1 MSNGSNKSVRVTVTG
16 AAGNIGYA
24 VIFRIASGEMF
35 GKDVDVHLNLL
46 ELEQTLPTLQ
56 GVKMELDD
64 CAFPLLKSVTCTAD
78 VNEAV
83 KDANWVLMIGAVP
96 RKAGMERSDLLGV
109 NGKIFKPMGEAISKH
124 AAKDVRVLAVGN
136 PCNTNALI
144 TMMNAANVPNDR
156 FFAMISLDE
165 NRARKQLAIKAG
177 VDVTEVKKMTI
188 WGNHSATQ
196 FPDFAHAE
204 IVGKPATDV
213 ITDRKWLEEDF
224 IPMVQQ
230 RGAAVIKARGASSAA
245 SAANAVIT
253 SVRGIIFDTPAG
265 ETVSIAKVSN
275 GEYGVDKG
283 LIFAMPCVV
292 KNGEITVVEGIT
304 QDAFGQKAFNN
315 TLDELRHER
324 DIVKE
329 AGLI

>member
-1 MSNGSNKSVRVTVTG
+1 MSNKSVRVTVTG

-24 VIFRIASGEMF
+24 AVFRIAAGEMF

-46 ELEQTLPTLQ
+46 ELEQTLPSLQ

-96 RKAGMERSDLLGV
+96 RKAGMERSDLLGI
-109 NGKIFKPMGEAISKH
+109 NGTIFKPMGEAINKH

-136 PCNTNALI
+136 PCNTNGLI
-144 TMMNAANVPNDR
+144 TMMNAADIPNER

-177 VDVTEVKKMTI
+177 VDISAVTELTV

-196 FPDFAHAE
+196 YPDFANAK
-204 IVGKPATDV
+204 INGKPLKEV
-213 ITDRKWLEEDF
+213 ITDHKWLEEEF
-224 IPMVQQ
+224 VPMIQQ

-253 SVRGIIFDTPAG
+253 SVRGIIFDTPEN

-283 LIFAMPCVV
+283 LLFAMPCVV
-292 KNGEITVVEGIT
+292 KNGEIKVVEGRT
-304 QDAFGQKAFNN
+304 HDAFGQAAFEK
-315 TLDELRHER
+315 TLQELRNER

>member
-1 MSNGSNKSVRVTVTG
+1 MTNKSVRVTVTG

-24 VIFRIASGEMF
+24 AIFRIASGEMF
-35 GKDVDVHLNLL
+35 GKDVAVHLNLL
-46 ELEQTLPTLQ
+46 ELEQTLPSLE

-96 RKAGMERSDLLGV
+96 RKAGMERSDLLSV
-109 NGKIFKPMGEAISKH
+109 NGKIFKPMGEAINKH

-144 TMMNAANVPNDR
+144 TMMNATDVPNER

-177 VDVTEVKKMTI
+177 VDISAVSELTV

-196 FPDFAHAE
+196 YPDFANAK
-204 IVGKPATDV
+204 INGKPLKEV
-213 ITDRKWLEEDF
+213 ITDHKWLEEEF
-224 IPMVQQ
+224 VPMIQQ

-253 SVRGIIFDTPAG
+253 SVRGIIFDTPEN

-283 LIFAMPCVV
+283 LIFSMPCVV
-292 KNGEITVVEGIT
+292 KNGEIKVVENRT
-304 QDAFGQKAFNN
+304 HNAFGKAAFEK
-315 TLDELRHER
+315 TLEELRSER
-324 DIVKE
+324 DVVKE
-329 AGLI
+329 ANLI

>member
-1 MSNGSNKSVRVTVTG
+1 MTNKSVRVTVTG

-24 VIFRIASGEMF
+24 AIFRIAAGEMF
-35 GKDVDVHLNLL
+35 GKDVSVHLNLL
-46 ELEQTLPTLQ
+46 ELEQALPSLQ

-78 VNEAV
+78 ANIAV
-83 KDANWVLMIGAVP
+83 KDANWILMIGAIP
-96 RKAGMERSDLLGV
+96 RKAGMERSDLLSV
-109 NGKIFKPMGEAISKH
+109 NGKIFKPMGEAINKH

-144 TMMNAANVPNDR
+144 TMMNATDIPNER

-177 VDVTEVKKMTI
+177 VDISAVSELSI

-196 FPDFAHAE
+196 YPDFANAK
-204 IVGKPATDV
+204 INGKPLTDV
-213 ITDRKWLEEDF
+213 ITDRKWLEEEF
-224 IPMVQQ
+224 VPMIQQ

-253 SVRGIIFDTPAG
+253 SVRDIIFDTPAN
-265 ETVSIAKVSN
+265 ETVSIAKVSD
-275 GEYGVDKG
+275 GKYGVDKG

-292 KNGEITVVEGIT
+292 KNGEIKVVENRT
-304 QDAFGQKAFNN
+304 HDAFGKAAFEK
-315 TLDELRHER
+315 TLEELRNER
-324 DIVKE
+324 DVVKE
-329 AGLI
+329 ANLI

>member
-1 MSNGSNKSVRVTVTG
+1 
-16 AAGNIGYA
+16 
-24 VIFRIASGEMF
+24 MF
-35 GKDVDVHLNLL
+35 GKDVAVHLNLL
-46 ELEQTLPTLQ
+46 ELEQTLPSLE

-96 RKAGMERSDLLGV
+96 RKAGMERSDLLSV
-109 NGKIFKPMGEAISKH
+109 NGKIFKPMGEAINKH

-144 TMMNAANVPNDR
+144 TMMNATDVPNER

-177 VDVTEVKKMTI
+177 VDISAVTELAV

-196 FPDFAHAE
+196 YPDFANAK
-204 IVGKPATDV
+204 INGKPLKEV
-213 ITDRKWLEEDF
+213 ITDHKWLEEEF
-224 IPMVQQ
+224 VPMIQQ

-253 SVRGIIFDTPAG
+253 SVRGIIFDTPEN

-283 LIFAMPCVV
+283 LIFSMPCVV
-292 KNGEITVVEGIT
+292 KNGEIKVVENRT
-304 QDAFGQKAFNN
+304 HNAFGKAAFEK
-315 TLDELRHER
+315 TLEELRSER
-324 DIVKE
+324 DVVKE
-329 AGLI
+329 ANLI

>member
-1 MSNGSNKSVRVTVTG
+1 MANKSVRVTVTG

-24 VIFRIASGEMF
+24 TIFRIAAGEMF

-46 ELEQTLPTLQ
+46 ELEQALSSLQ

-64 CAFPLLKSVTCTAD
+64 CAFPLLKSVICTAD

-83 KDANWVLMIGAVP
+83 KDASWVLMIGAIP
-96 RKAGMERSDLLGV
+96 RNASMERSDLLIV
-109 NGKIFKPMGEAISKH
+109 NGKIFKPLGKAINKY
-124 AAKDVRVLAVGN
+124 AAKDARVLAVGN
-136 PCNTNALI
+136 PCNTNGLI
-144 TMMNAANVPNDR
+144 TMINATDVPNDR
-156 FFAMISLDE
+156 FFAMIALDE

-177 VDVTEVKKMTI
+177 VDISAVTELAV
-188 WGNHSATQ
+188 WGNHSSTQ
-196 FPDFAHAE
+196 YPDFANAK
-204 IVGKPATDV
+204 VNGKPLKEV
-213 ITDRKWLEEDF
+213 ITDHKWLEEEF
-224 IPMVQQ
+224 VPMIQQ

-253 SVRGIIFDTPAG
+253 SVRGIIFDTPEN

-283 LIFAMPCVV
+283 LLFAMPCVV
-292 KNGEITVVEGIT
+292 KNGQIKVLEDHTHN
-304 QDAFGQKAFNN
+304 AFGQAAFEK
-315 TLDELRHER
+315 TLEELRRER
-324 DIVKE
+324 DVVKE

>member
-1 MSNGSNKSVRVTVTG
+1 MINKSVRVTVTG

-24 VIFRIASGEMF
+24 TIFRIAAGEMF
-35 GKDVDVHLNLL
+35 GKDVAIHLNLL
-46 ELEQTLPTLQ
+46 ELEQTLPSLQ

-96 RKAGMERSDLLGV
+96 RKAGMERSDLLSV
-109 NGKIFKPMGEAISKH
+109 NGKIFKPMGEAINKH

-144 TMMNAANVPNDR
+144 TMMNATDIPNER

-177 VDVTEVKKMTI
+177 VDISAVSELTI

-196 FPDFAHAE
+196 YPDFANAKINAQPLKE
-204 IVGKPATDV
+204 V
-213 ITDRKWLEEDF
+213 ITDHKWLEEEF
-224 IPMVQQ
+224 VPMIQQ

-253 SVRGIIFDTPAG
+253 SVRGIIFDTPEN

-283 LIFAMPCVV
+283 LLFAMPCVV
-292 KNGEITVVEGIT
+292 KNGEIKVVEDYIHN
-304 QDAFGQKAFNN
+304 AFGQAAFEK
-315 TLDELRHER
+315 TLEELRSER
-324 DIVKE
+324 DVVKE
-329 AGLI
+329 ANLI

>member
-1 MSNGSNKSVRVTVTG
+1 MTNKSVRVTVTG

-24 VIFRIASGEMF
+24 AIFRIASGEMF
-35 GKDVDVHLNLL
+35 GKDVAVNLNLL
-46 ELEQTLPTLQ
+46 ELEQTLPSLE

-96 RKAGMERSDLLGV
+96 RKAGMERSDLLSV
-109 NGKIFKPMGEAISKH
+109 NGKIFKPMGEAINKH
-124 AAKDVRVLAVGN
+124 AAKDVRVLAVVN
-136 PCNTNALI
+136 PCNTSALI
-144 TMMNAANVPNDR
+144 TMMNATDVPNER

-177 VDVTEVKKMTI
+177 VDISAVSELTV

-196 FPDFAHAE
+196 YPDFANAK
-204 IVGKPATDV
+204 INGKPLKEV
-213 ITDRKWLEEDF
+213 ITDHKWLEEEF
-224 IPMVQQ
+224 VPMIQQ

-253 SVRGIIFDTPAG
+253 SVRGIIFDTPEN

-283 LIFAMPCVV
+283 LIFSMPCVV
-292 KNGEITVVEGIT
+292 KNGEIKVVENRT
-304 QDAFGQKAFNN
+304 HNAFGKAAFEK
-315 TLDELRHER
+315 TLEELRSER
-324 DIVKE
+324 DVVKE
-329 AGLI
+329 ANLI

>member
-1 MSNGSNKSVRVTVTG
+1 MANKSVRVTVTG

-24 VIFRIASGEMF
+24 AIFRIASGEMF

-46 ELEQTLPTLQ
+46 ELEQTLPSLQ
-56 GVKMELDD
+56 GVRMELDD

-78 VNEAV
+78 VNVAV
-83 KDANWVLMIGAVP
+83 KDANWILMIGAVP
-96 RKAGMERSDLLGV
+96 RKAGMERSDLLSV
-109 NGKIFKPMGEAISKH
+109 NGKIFKPMGEAINKH

-136 PCNTNALI
+136 PCNTNGLI
-144 TMMNAANVPNDR
+144 TMMNAADVPNDR
-156 FFAMISLDE
+156 FFSMISLDE

-177 VDVTEVKKMTI
+177 VDISAISELTV

-196 FPDFAHAE
+196 YPDFANAK
-204 IVGKPATDV
+204 INDKPLKEV
-213 ITDRKWLEEDF
+213 ITDHKWLEEEF
-224 IPMVQQ
+224 TPMIQQ

-253 SVRGIIFDTPAG
+253 SVRGIIFDTPAN

-283 LIFAMPCVV
+283 LLFSMPCVV
-292 KNGEITVVEGIT
+292 KNGVITVVEGRT
-304 QDAFGQKAFNN
+304 HDEFGKAAFEK
-315 TLDELRHER
+315 TLAELRSER
-324 DIVKE
+324 AVVKE

>member
-1 MSNGSNKSVRVTVTG
+1 MTNKSVRVTVTG

-24 VIFRIASGEMF
+24 AIFRIASGEMF
-35 GKDVDVHLNLL
+35 GKDVAVHLNLL
-46 ELEQTLPTLQ
+46 ELEQTLPSLQ

-96 RKAGMERSDLLGV
+96 RKAGMERSDLLSV
-109 NGKIFKPMGEAISKH
+109 NGKIFKPMGEAINKH

-144 TMMNAANVPNDR
+144 TMMNATAVPNER

-177 VDVTEVKKMTI
+177 VDISAVTELAV

-196 FPDFAHAE
+196 YPDFANAK
-204 IVGKPATDV
+204 INGKSLKEV
-213 ITDRKWLEEDF
+213 ITDHKWLEEEF
-224 IPMVQQ
+224 VPMIQQ

-253 SVRGIIFDTPAG
+253 SVRGIIFDTPEN

-283 LIFAMPCVV
+283 LIFSMPCVV
-292 KNGEITVVEGIT
+292 KNGEIKVVENRT
-304 QDAFGQKAFNN
+304 HDAFGKAAFEK
-315 TLDELRHER
+315 TLEELRSER
-324 DIVKE
+324 DVVK
-329 AGLI
+329 AANLI

>member
-1 MSNGSNKSVRVTVTG
+1 MLNQANKSVRVTVTG

-24 VIFRIASGEMF
+24 VIFRIAAGEMF
-35 GKDVDVHLNLL
+35 GKDVNVHLNLL
-46 ELEQTLPTLQ
+46 ELKQRLSMLQ

-64 CAFPLLKSVTCTAD
+64 CAFPLLKSVTCTSD
-78 VNEAV
+78 VNEVV
-83 KDANWVLMIGAVP
+83 KDANWVLMIGAAP

-109 NGKIFKPMGEAISKH
+109 NGEIFKPMGEAISKYS
-124 AAKDVRVLAVGN
+124 AKDVRVLAVGN

-144 TMMNAANVPNDR
+144 TMMNAKNIPNNR

-165 NRARKQLAIKAG
+165 NRAKKQLAIKAG
-177 VDVTEVKKMTI
+177 VDISKVKKITI

-196 FPDFAHAE
+196 FPDFSHAE
-204 IVGKPATDV
+204 ISGKPATEV
-213 ITDRKWLEEDF
+213 ITDRKWLEEEF
-224 IPMVQQ
+224 TPMIQQ

-265 ETVSIAKVSN
+265 EKVSISKVST
-275 GEYGVDKG
+275 GEYGIDKG
-283 LIFAMPCVV
+283 LIFSVPCIV
-292 KNGEITVVEGIT
+292 KNGQISVVEGIT
-304 QDAFGQKAFNN
+304 QDAFGQKSFNS
-315 TLDELRHER
+315 TLEELRHEHNV
-324 DIVKE
+324 VKE

>member
-1 MSNGSNKSVRVTVTG
+1 MTNKSVRVTVTG

-24 VIFRIASGEMF
+24 AIFRIASGEMF
-35 GKDVDVHLNLL
+35 GKDVAVHLNLL
-46 ELEQTLPTLQ
+46 ELEQTLPSLE

-96 RKAGMERSDLLGV
+96 RKAGMERSDLLSV
-109 NGKIFKPMGEAISKH
+109 NGKIFKPMGEAINKH

-136 PCNTNALI
+136 TCNTNALI
-144 TMMNAANVPNDR
+144 TMMNATDVPNER

-177 VDVTEVKKMTI
+177 VDISAVSELTV

-196 FPDFAHAE
+196 YPDFANAK
-204 IVGKPATDV
+204 INGKPLKEV
-213 ITDRKWLEEDF
+213 ITDHKWLEEEF
-224 IPMVQQ
+224 VPMIQQ

-253 SVRGIIFDTPAG
+253 SVRGIIFDTPEN

-283 LIFAMPCVV
+283 LILSMPCVV
-292 KNGEITVVEGIT
+292 KNGEIKVVENRT
-304 QDAFGQKAFNN
+304 HNAFGKAAFEK
-315 TLDELRHER
+315 TLEELRSER
-324 DIVKE
+324 DVVKE
-329 AGLI
+329 ANLI

>member
-1 MSNGSNKSVRVTVTG
+1 MINKSVRITVTG

-24 VIFRIASGEMF
+24 AIFRIASGEMF
-35 GKDVDVHLNLL
+35 GKDVAVHLNLL
-46 ELEQTLPTLQ
+46 ELEQTLPSLQ
-56 GVKMELDD
+56 GVKMELND

-96 RKAGMERSDLLGV
+96 RKAGMERSDLLSV
-109 NGKIFKPMGEAISKH
+109 NGKIFKPMGEAINKH

-144 TMMNAANVPNDR
+144 TMMNATDVPNER

-177 VDVTEVKKMTI
+177 VDISAVSEFTV
-188 WGNHSATQ
+188 WGNHSTTQ
-196 FPDFAHAE
+196 YPDFANAK
-204 IVGKPATDV
+204 INGKPLKEV
-213 ITDRKWLEEDF
+213 ITDHKWLEEEF
-224 IPMVQQ
+224 VPMIQQ
-230 RGAAVIKARGASSAA
+230 RGDAVIKARGASSAA

-253 SVRGIIFDTPAG
+253 SVRGIIFDTPEN

-283 LIFAMPCVV
+283 LIFSMPCVV
-292 KNGEITVVEGIT
+292 KNGEINVVENRT
-304 QDAFGQKAFNN
+304 HDAFGKAAFEK
-315 TLDELRHER
+315 TLEELRSER
-324 DIVKE
+324 DVVKE
-329 AGLI
+329 ANLI

>member
-1 MSNGSNKSVRVTVTG
+1 MANKSVRVTVTG

-24 VIFRIASGEMF
+24 AIFRIASGEMF

-46 ELEQTLPTLQ
+46 ELEQTLPSLQ

-78 VNEAV
+78 VNVAV

-96 RKAGMERSDLLGV
+96 RKAGMERSDLLSV
-109 NGKIFKPMGEAISKH
+109 NGKIFKPMGEAINKH

-136 PCNTNALI
+136 PCNTNGLI
-144 TMMNAANVPNDR
+144 TMMNATDVPNDR
-156 FFAMISLDE
+156 FFSMISLDE

-177 VDVTEVKKMTI
+177 VDISAVSELTV

-196 FPDFAHAE
+196 YPDFANAK
-204 IVGKPATDV
+204 INDKPLKEV
-213 ITDRKWLEEDF
+213 ITDHKWLEEEF
-224 IPMVQQ
+224 TPMIQQ

-253 SVRGIIFDTPAG
+253 SVRGIIFDTPAN

-283 LIFAMPCVV
+283 LLFSMPCVV
-292 KNGEITVVEGIT
+292 KNGEITVIEGRT
-304 QDAFGQKAFNN
+304 HDEFGKAAFAK
-315 TLDELRHER
+315 TLEELRSER
-324 DIVKE
+324 DVVK
-329 AGLI
+329 AANLI

>member
-1 MSNGSNKSVRVTVTG
+1 MSNKSVRVTVTG

-24 VIFRIASGEMF
+24 AVFRIAAGEMF

-46 ELEQTLPTLQ
+46 ELEQALPSLQ

-96 RKAGMERSDLLGV
+96 RIAGMERSDLLGI
-109 NGKIFKPMGEAISKH
+109 NGTIFKPMGEAINKH

-136 PCNTNALI
+136 PCNTNGLI
-144 TMMNAANVPNDR
+144 TMMNAADIPNER

-177 VDVTEVKKMTI
+177 VDISAVTELTV

-196 FPDFAHAE
+196 YPDFANAK
-204 IVGKPATDV
+204 INGKPLKEV
-213 ITDRKWLEEDF
+213 ITDHKWLEEEF
-224 IPMVQQ
+224 VPMIQQ

-253 SVRGIIFDTPAG
+253 SVRGIIFDTPAN

-283 LIFAMPCVV
+283 LLFAMPCVV
-292 KNGEITVVEGIT
+292 KNGEIKVVEGRT
-304 QDAFGQKAFNN
+304 HDAFGQAAFEK
-315 TLDELRHER
+315 TLQELRNER
-324 DIVKE
+324 DIVKK